1 MKYYLI
7 GIKGSGM
14 STLAQILYDLGY
26 EVSGYDDNTD
36 YKFTEEGLIK
46 RHIPIYH
53 DSKNKLSSNTIVTYS
68 AAFKETHPEI
78 QRAQALGLQIKKYH
92 EILGDLTR
100 KFNSIGVCGTHGRQQ
115 SICY

>member
-53 DSKNKLSSNTIVTYS
+53 DGKNKRYDSVEKLKSQFNKLSLPILENNY
-68 AAFKETHPEI
+68 F
-78 QRAQALGLQIKKYH
+78 IKKAELIYND
-92 EILGDLTR
+92 IY
-100 KFNSIGVCGTHGRQQ
+100 KK
-115 SICY
+115 

>member
-53 DSKNKLSSNTIVTYS
+53 DGKNKLSSNTIVTYS

-78 QRAQALGLQIKKYH
+78 QCQRKNDSRLEYC
-92 EILGDLTR
+92 EIYQR
-100 KFNSIGVCGTHGRQQ
+100 V
-115 SICY
+115 

>member
-36 YKFTEEGLIK
+36 YKFTEEGLAK
-46 RHIPIYH
+46 RHISIYH
-53 DSKNKLSSNTIVTYS
+53 DGQNHLSPDTIVTYS

-78 QRAQALGLQIKKYH
+78 QRAKALGLKIKN
-92 EILGDLTR
+92 ILIKQSLLYLNLTLILEL
-100 KFNSIGVCGTHGRQQ
+100 KIFIMILQPN
-115 SICY
+115 